1 MPIPLSSQPIRR
13 LVRRHATGFCK
24 RLPSIAVST
33 VLAVCTG
40 AGIPAT
46 ASGGGPERVKV
57 AFYNTENLFDTIRN
71 PLISDGEY
79 TPQGARHWDT
89 QRYACKIGRI
99 ARVLDELNADI
110 VGLAEVENEAVV
122 RDLMFAMRQ
131 DYNYIHRNTDDP
143 RGIDVALLY
152 RGSAFVPQRVNQV
165 GGNAVRRQFLMVD
178 GDLYGERVCVVVF
191 HMPSMLNDAA
201 LRNRAAD
208 ALHAA
213 ADSLARLNP
222 ERKVIVMGDFNA
234 TPRSQAGRTV
244 TGERFFTPFTES
256 ERRGYGSYVYRDRRL
271 LYDFIMMSHNLREVP
286 KAGTGTDTELHFGGT
301 YGIFVREYQLNMSG
315 SKRGYPLRTFDGN
328 TYTAGYSDHLPVWI
342 VLERKNTIPVNDEK
356 QE

>member
-13 LVRRHATGFCK
+13 L
-24 RLPSIAVST
+24 
-33 VLAVCTG
+33 
-40 AGIPAT
+40 
-46 ASGGGPERVKV
+46 SGGMQRAFVKGSHPLPRVRYWRFVRCRYSGHGIGRSPERVKV

-152 RGSAFVPQRVNQV
+152 RGSAFVPQR
-165 GGNAVRRQFLMVD
+165 
-178 GDLYGERVCVVVF
+178 
-191 HMPSMLNDAA
+191 
-201 LRNRAAD
+201 
-208 ALHAA
+208 
-213 ADSLARLNP
+213 
-222 ERKVIVMGDFNA
+222 
-234 TPRSQAGRTV
+234 
-244 TGERFFTPFTES
+244 
-256 ERRGYGSYVYRDRRL
+256 
-271 LYDFIMMSHNLREVP
+271 
-286 KAGTGTDTELHFGGT
+286 
-301 YGIFVREYQLNMSG
+301 
-315 SKRGYPLRTFDGN
+315 
-328 TYTAGYSDHLPVWI
+328 
-342 VLERKNTIPVNDEK
+342 
-356 QE
+356 